1 MKEIDD
7 TPLPETESEWDF
19 DAMKQLQIRITD
31 RMRELELRI
40 AALELQRAANEDN
53 QDDPEWN

>member
-40 AALELQRAANEDN
+40 AALEFQRAANEDN
-53 QDDPEWN
+53 QDDPEWY

>member
-53 QDDPEWN
+53 QDDPEWY

>member
-40 AALELQRAANEDN
+40 AALEAQRAANEDN
-53 QDDPEWN
+53 QDDPEWY